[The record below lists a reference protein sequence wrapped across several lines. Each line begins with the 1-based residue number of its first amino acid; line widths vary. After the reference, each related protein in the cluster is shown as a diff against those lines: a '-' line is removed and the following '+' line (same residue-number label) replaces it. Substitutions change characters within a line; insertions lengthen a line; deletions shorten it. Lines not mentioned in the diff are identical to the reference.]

1 MSEVNLENATK
12 EQLLAAA
19 EKLGL
24 TIDGRLGADKIRE
37 EISAELE
44 VRKEAEARATANA
57 TRIAAEA
64 AAATPAPEPV
74 QAPAVKAVEPAP
86 APAVAPVEPGE
97 NEIKSPVEVTKMPS
111 LADAMKDQAPVDAGP
126 ETEGQKKNRLRR
138 EAMALV
144 RVRVSCMD
152 PQKKNLKGELLC
164 VSNRNFGTVQRF
176 IPFNREWHIEK
187 VLYDALMEKEY
198 MVFDREKT
206 GRAGIEVVTPRNVP
220 AFNIQVLP
228 PLTKGEL
235 KDLAQRQAMA
245 DGTRQE

>member
-1 MSEVNLENATK
+1 MSDDQAVPDELESLKARATK
-12 EQLLAAA
+12 
-19 EKLGL
+19 LGI
-24 TIDGRLGADKIRE
+24 TIDGRWGVEKLREVVNAAIQGDKPVTE
-37 EISAELE
+37 P
-44 VRKEAEARATANA
+44 T
-57 TRIAAEA
+57 T
-64 AAATPAPEPV
+64 TPAPQPAPAPV
-74 QAPAVKAVEPAP
+74 AAPAPAVKAVEQ
-86 APAVAPVEPGE
+86 APAVVKEAPVE

-111 LADAMKDQAPVDAGP
+111 LADAMKEVPADAGP

-187 VLYDALMEKEY
+187 VLYDAMMEKEY

>member
-1 MSEVNLENATK
+1 V
-12 EQLLAAA
+12 
-19 EKLGL
+19 
-24 TIDGRLGADKIRE
+24 
-37 EISAELE
+37 
-44 VRKEAEARATANA
+44 KEA
-57 TRIAAEA
+57 
-64 AAATPAPEPV
+64 PV
-74 QAPAVKAVEPAP
+74 
-86 APAVAPVEPGE
+86 E

-111 LADAMKDQAPVDAGP
+111 LADAMKEVPVDAGP
-126 ETEGQKKNRLRR
+126 ETDGQKKNRLRR

-187 VLYDALMEKEY
+187 VLYDAMMEKEY

>member
-1 MSEVNLENATK
+1 MSEVNLQNATK

-19 EKLGL
+19 EKMGL
-24 TIDGRLGADKIRE
+24 TVDGRLGADKIRE
-37 EISAELE
+37 EIAAELE
-44 VRKEAEARATANA
+44 VRKEGELRAAANA
-57 TRIAAEA
+57 QRLAAEEA
-64 AAATPAPEPV
+64 AA
-74 QAPAVKAVEPAP
+74 
-86 APAVAPVEPGE
+86 APAVAPVAAVE

-111 LADAMKDQAPVDAGP
+111 LATAMLVDAPVDAGP

-152 PQKKNLKGELLC
+152 PQKKKLKGELIC

-187 VLYDALMEKEY
+187 VLYDVLIDKEY

-245 DGTRQE
+245 DGTRQD

>member
-1 MSEVNLENATK
+1 MSEVDNTVEIESLKAR
-12 EQLLAAA
+12 A
-19 EKLGL
+19 EKLG
-24 TIDGRLGADKIRE
+24 IAVDGRWGVEKLREVVNGAVAGDK
-37 EISAELE
+37 
-44 VRKEAEARATANA
+44 V
-57 TRIAAEA
+57 
-64 AAATPAPEPV
+64 PAQEPV
-74 QAPAVKAVEPAP
+74 QATAAVTATQVVSPVSVTEEPEPATD
-86 APAVAPVEPGE
+86 
-97 NEIKSPVEVTKMPS
+97 EIKSPVAVTKMPS
-111 LADAMKDQAPVDAGP
+111 LAEASKEAEVAAGP

-152 PQKKNLKGELLC
+152 PSKKKLKGELMC
-164 VSNRNFGTVQRF
+164 VSNRNFGTIQRF

-206 GRAGIEVVTPRNVP
+206 GRAGIELVTPRNVP

-245 DGTRQE
+245 DGTSKE

>member
-24 TIDGRLGADKIRE
+24 TIDGRLGVDKIRE

-44 VRKEAEARATANA
+44 VRKEAEARAAANA
-57 TRIAAEA
+57 ARIAAEEKIA
-64 AAATPAPEPV
+64 EAPVPAPT
-74 QAPAVKAVEPAP
+74 VKAVEPT
-86 APAVAPVEPGE
+86 PAVAPVAPVE

-111 LADAMKDQAPVDAGP
+111 LADAMLTQAPADAGP

-152 PQKKNLKGELLC
+152 PQKKNLKGELVC
-164 VSNRNFGTVQRF
+164 VSNRNFGTIQRF

-187 VLYDALMEKEY
+187 VLYDVLAEKEY

>member
-1 MSEVNLENATK
+1 MSEVN
-12 EQLLAAA
+12 
-19 EKLGL
+19 
-24 TIDGRLGADKIRE
+24 DVPD
-37 EISAELE
+37 ELE
-44 VRKEAEARATANA
+44 SLKARATKLGITLDGRWGVEKLREVVNA
-57 TRIAAEA
+57 AIQGDKPVSEPTTTPVTQAA
-64 AAATPAPEPV
+64 PAPVAAP
-74 QAPAVKAVEPAP
+74 APAVKAVEQ
-86 APAVAPVEPGE
+86 APAVVKEAPVE

-111 LADAMKDQAPVDAGP
+111 LADAMLTKEVADAGP
-126 ETEGQKKNRLRR
+126 ESEGQKKNRLRR

-164 VSNRNFGTVQRF
+164 VSNKNFGTVQRF

-187 VLYDALMEKEY
+187 VLYDALAEKEY

>member
-12 EQLLAAA
+12 EQLLTAA

-24 TIDGRLGADKIRE
+24 AIDGRLGVDKIRE
-37 EISAELE
+37 EIAAELE
-44 VRKEAEARATANA
+44 VRKEADIRAAANA
-57 TRIAAEA
+57 QRIAEEEA
-64 AAATPAPEPV
+64 AAKE
-74 QAPAVKAVEPAP
+74 
-86 APAVAPVEPGE
+86 APVED
-97 NEIKSPVEVTKMPS
+97 EIKSPVEVTKMPS
-111 LADAMKDQAPVDAGP
+111 LADAMLTKEVADAGP

-152 PQKKNLKGELLC
+152 PQKKNLKGELIC
-164 VSNRNFGTVQRF
+164 VSNKNFGTVQRF

-187 VLYDALMEKEY
+187 VLYDILLDKEY

-228 PLTKGEL
+228 PLSKGEL

>member
-1 MSEVNLENATK
+1 
-12 EQLLAAA
+12 
-19 EKLGL
+19 
-24 TIDGRLGADKIRE
+24 
-37 EISAELE
+37 
-44 VRKEAEARATANA
+44 
-57 TRIAAEA
+57 
-64 AAATPAPEPV
+64 
-74 QAPAVKAVEPAP
+74 
-86 APAVAPVEPGE
+86 
-97 NEIKSPVEVTKMPS
+97 
-111 LADAMKDQAPVDAGP
+111 
-126 ETEGQKKNRLRR
+126 
-138 EAMALV
+138 MALV

-164 VSNRNFGTVQRF
+164 VSNKNFGTVQRF

-187 VLYDALMEKEY
+187 VLYDALAEKEY

>member
-12 EQLLAAA
+12 EQLMAAA
-19 EKLGL
+19 EKIGL
-24 TIDGRLGADKIRE
+24 TIDGRLGVDKIRE
-37 EISAELE
+37 EIAAELV

-57 TRIAAEA
+57 ERLAAEEA
-64 AAATPAPEPV
+64 AAKPADEP
-74 QAPAVKAVEPAP
+74 
-86 APAVAPVEPGE
+86 
-97 NEIKSPVEVTKMPS
+97 EIKSPVEVTKMPS
-111 LADAMKDQAPVDAGP
+111 LADAMLVKEVAEAGP

-164 VSNRNFGTVQRF
+164 ISNKNFGTVQRF

-187 VLYDALMEKEY
+187 VLYDAMMEKEY

-245 DGTRQE
+245 DGTRQD